1 MGLAAY
7 RRKRNFSR
15 TPEPDGGARA
25 KAAAGDGRRYVIQKH
40 AARRL
45 HYDLRLEDGGV
56 LRSWAVPKGP
66 SLDPKQKRLAVEVE
80 DHPLEYGSFEGVIP
94 EGEYGAGRVLLWDTG
109 RWVPQGDAALGFQ
122 KGHLKFRLEGE
133 KLKGG
138 WNLVRLRNR
147 DEGAKPNW
155 LLIKE
160 DDDAAAT
167 QSARDILKERP
178 ESVATGKVLDDMT
191 KGQEHVW
198 HSNRPPA
205 QAPGKS
211 GSRPARAREHGTS
224 RRAGGGWVEI
234 AGEIEDLSRLAGAKK
249 ARLPDMIPFEL
260 ATLVDEPPVGG
271 DWVHEIKLDGFRM
284 QCRIEKGRAQLLTR
298 TGQDWTQRFRAVAED
313 AGRLAVHSALLD
325 GELVAL
331 QPDGRSSFQLLQQAL
346 SEGADVPLVYYAFD
360 LLHANGLDLLKAPL
374 EERKAALSRLLSR
387 GQATGAVRYSEHFAV
402 EGRAFFDQ
410 ACRLQLEGMISKRR
424 AAPYRPGRGRDW
436 LKVKCL
442 QRQEFV
448 VGGFTEPGGS
458 RTGLGALLVGVHDGD
473 RFLYAGRVGT
483 GFNAKML
490 ESLRKRLA
498 SLEQPH
504 SPFHNKVPGPLRG
517 IHWAAP
523 QIVVEVA
530 FTEWTSDGLLRHPS
544 FQGIREDK
552 KPSEVTRESAEPMET
567 EMKHPPRARP
577 QRSGKPVEIAGIRLS
592 NPDKVLYPGD
602 AITKLDL
609 ARYYESIAD
618 WILPHV
624 AGRPLTIVR
633 CPEGCHKPC
642 FFQKHFND
650 TVPKEVRSLEIKEGD
665 KKAPYLM
672 IDDLPGLIALAQ
684 MGVLE
689 LHIWGSRAARLE
701 CPDRMVFDLDP
712 DESLPWRRVVE
723 AAQLVKDRLSAMD
736 LQSWVKTT
744 GGKGLHVVVPL
755 SGKRSWDEV
764 KAFSQAVAQGI
775 ARDAPDRYTSKMS
788 KTGRAG
794 KVFID
799 YLRNGR
805 GATFVSAYSTR
816 ARRGATVSLPIRWD
830 EAGKVEPARFTVK
843 TVPSRLQRIAQD
855 PWKDLWET
863 RQQITRAAWKA
874 AGLK

>member
-1 MGLAAY
+1 MIDVSQ
-7 RRKRNFSR
+7 F
-15 TPEPDGGARA
+15 
-25 KAAAGDGRRYVIQKH
+25 
-40 AARRL
+40 
-45 HYDLRLEDGGV
+45 
-56 LRSWAVPKGP
+56 
-66 SLDPKQKRLAVEVE
+66 
-80 DHPLEYGSFEGVIP
+80 
-94 EGEYGAGRVLLWDTG
+94 
-109 RWVPQGDAALGFQ
+109 
-122 KGHLKFRLEGE
+122 
-133 KLKGG
+133 
-138 WNLVRLRNR
+138 
-147 DEGAKPNW
+147 
-155 LLIKE
+155 
-160 DDDAAAT
+160 
-167 QSARDILKERP
+167 
-178 ESVATGKVLDDMT
+178 
-191 KGQEHVW
+191 
-198 HSNRPPA
+198 
-205 QAPGKS
+205 
-211 GSRPARAREHGTS
+211 
-224 RRAGGGWVEI
+224 
-234 AGEIEDLSRLAGAKK
+234 AGAKK
-249 ARLPDMIPFEL
+249 ARLPDMVPFEL

-298 TGQDWTQRFRAVAED
+298 TGQDWTHRFRGVAEE
-313 AGRLAVHSALLD
+313 AARLAVQSALLD

-346 SEGADVPLVYYAFD
+346 SEGGDVPLVYYAFD
-360 LLHANGLDLLKAPL
+360 LLHLNGYELVKVPL
-374 EERKAALSRLLSR
+374 EGRKAALSSLLSR
-387 GQATGAVRYSEHFAV
+387 GQASGAVRYSEHFAV
-402 EGRAFFDQ
+402 EGAAFFEQ

-424 AAPYRPGRGRDW
+424 TAPYRLGRGRDW
-436 LKVKCL
+436 VKVKCL

-448 VGGFTEPGGS
+448 VGGFTEPAGS

-490 ESLRKRLA
+490 ESLRKHLA
-498 SLEQPH
+498 SLEQPRAA
-504 SPFHNKVPGPLRG
+504 FHNKVPGPLRG
-517 IHWAAP
+517 IHWVAP
-523 QIVVEVA
+523 RMVVEIA

-552 KPSEVTRESAEPMET
+552 KPSDVKRESPEPMET
-567 EMKHPPRARP
+567 AMKPNPPARP
-577 QRSGKPVEIAGIRLS
+577 QRSVKNPEIAGIRLT

-602 AITKLDL
+602 GITKLDL

-618 WILPHV
+618 WVLPHV

-633 CPEGCHKPC
+633 CPEGYHKPC

-650 TVPKEVRSLEIKEGD
+650 TVAKEVHSLEIKEGG

-672 IDDLPGLIALAQ
+672 IDDLSGLIALAQ

-689 LHIWGSRAARLE
+689 LHVWGSLAARLE
-701 CPDRMVFDLDP
+701 YPDRMVFDLDP
-712 DESLPWRRVVE
+712 DESLPWSRVVE
-723 AAQLVKDRLSAMD
+723 AARLVKDRLSAMD

-755 SGKRSWDEV
+755 SGKQPWDDV
-764 KAFSQAVAQGI
+764 KAFSQAVAEGI

-788 KTGRAG
+788 KAGRTG

-805 GATFVSAYSTR
+805 GATFVAAYSTR
-816 ARRGATVSLPIRWD
+816 ARRGATVSVQIRWE
-830 EAGKVEPARFTVK
+830 EAGKVEAAKLTVQ
-843 TVPSRLQRIAQD
+843 TVPRRLQKIGQD